1 MYLVSHLNET
11 NFNVLFVLCVC
22 VDVCMFVNVC
32 VLQPIIHL
40 FYSCLQHMWMFVD
53 DCMDDNVD
61 LGPVGRVDG
70 PLDTPTCSDAM
81 KLIKGTNL

>member
-1 MYLVSHLNET
+1 M
-11 NFNVLFVLCVC
+11 CVC
-22 VDVCMFVNVC
+22 FC
-32 VLQPIIHL
+32 VLQLIIHL

-70 PLDTPTCSDAM
+70 LLDTPTCSDAM